1 MRASIADSF
10 FSGRVGLHVFKHDT
24 VVTCEAVIMQVS
36 H

>member
-10 FSGRVGLHVFKHDT
+10 FSGRVHVFKHDT